1 MTNPIWLR
9 GEWISSSDKKKTIFW
24 QSSSEK
30 YFRLVQN
37 ISWIS
42 NNGPN
47 LDILNVKDEVNFEII
62 NLFSIENDDLLESS
76 FRETEH
82 FSENTFCEN
91 LIKITLMESK

>member
-1 MTNPIWLR
+1 MNFEFR
-9 GEWISSSDKKKTIFW
+9 QKKTIFW

-62 NLFSIENDDLLESS
+62 NLFSIENDLLESS
-76 FRETEH
+76 FRENKH
-82 FSENTFCEN
+82 FSENIFCEN
-91 LIKITLMESK
+91 LTKITLMESK